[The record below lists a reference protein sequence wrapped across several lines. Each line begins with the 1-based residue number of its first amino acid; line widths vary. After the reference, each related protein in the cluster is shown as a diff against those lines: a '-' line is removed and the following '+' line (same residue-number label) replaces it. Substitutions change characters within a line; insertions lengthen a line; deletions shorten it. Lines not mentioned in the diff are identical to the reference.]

1 VGINLDITTALL
13 VFAIGFLCLLRSR
26 NMVRMIIGIEIMA
39 RAATYLFIYFGNAGG
54 NTAVS
59 QALVITV
66 IVVEVVV
73 SATALAIIMN
83 IYKIGKTLDVR
94 KLTRLKG

>member
-1 VGINLDITTALL
+1 MNLDILIAGSI
-13 VFAIGFLCLLRSR
+13 FFIGFLSLLRTR
-26 NMVRMIIGIEIMA
+26 NMIRMIIGIEIMA
-39 RAATYLFIYFGNAGG
+39 RAATYLIIYFGASKG
-54 NTAVS
+54 NTSLS

-94 KLTRLKG
+94 QLTRLKG